1 MKRRCIHPEFNSRYA
16 RGARGGVDVVG
27 ASEPVAPGASVPSGL
42 HSYDYLCHS
51 NVIGVINTRFEF
63 LFHSEPVTNRQQ
75 LRCDRVKLEI
85 LVVLLILLLKADGR
99 YFRPAQHSA
108 MTSSAALAS
117 IKAPA
122 AALRA
127 PATVR
132 RGRGRVTVAPIRA
145 VSTAAEGS
153 KLGAIVAEIAGAAGT
168 CPPKRRSVRI
178 QPSWPAPSVPR
189 ASRGRPRG
197 SHRCQ

>member
-1 MKRRCIHPEFNSRYA
+1 MYSSRVTFIPEYA

-27 ASEPVAPGASVPSGL
+27 ASEPVAPVPSGL
-42 HSYDYLCHS
+42 HSYDYLLHS

-63 LFHSEPVTNRQQ
+63 LFHSEPVINRQQ
-75 LRCDRVKLEI
+75 LRCDRVKLE
-85 LVVLLILLLKADGR
+85 KADGR
-99 YFRPAQHSA
+99 YFRPAQHSAA